1 MNVSKG
7 LARREQERARL
18 ADRLGRLLADDP
30 GVSAGWL
37 HGSVGRGAADGLS
50 DLDVTVVVAGGA
62 LATTAGGPDRPTT
75 YERVRTSP
83 RGRFVSR
90 LGTPTLLTEAPQNA
104 PAGGAFLT
112 SFFPGEYGPHG
123 VDWEWVPR
131 STAARPE
138 DTVVLFDRSDVSGPE
153 HPNPLEPDSGELR
166 SSEPAP
172 RSPLEVAVAE
182 CCSFWSMLMW
192 AGKYAARADPDGCET
207 LLAYAVRSLDGVT
220 RFAGVTPPADRCAT
234 ATGRPASVA
243 GERPRSQV
251 RVLWLLADRMDGL
264 VSRLA
269 GLGVDLPED
278 VSPAVR
284 RFLRLVEALA
294 EPAVESAGGA
304 SRALSEDGHQPRIV
318 GR

>member
-50 DLDVTVVVAGGA
+50 DLDVTVVVADGA

-112 SFFPGEYGPHG
+112 SFFPGEY
-123 VDWEWVPR
+123 
-131 STAARPE
+131 
-138 DTVVLFDRSDVSGPE
+138 
-153 HPNPLEPDSGELR
+153 
-166 SSEPAP
+166 
-172 RSPLEVAVAE
+172 
-182 CCSFWSMLMW
+182 
-192 AGKYAARADPDGCET
+192 DPDGCET

-294 EPAVESAGGA
+294 EPAVESEGGA

-318 GR
+318 DR